1 MAVLKTQ
8 SSRAVRGAL
17 TASAAWLF
25 VVLSPAL
32 LASGCMSRADGRAVQ
47 ADLAAMTERMTTL
60 EQRVEAQA
68 TELARLLETANV
80 VLLRNSADQGLAL
93 QQLRDQ
99 LGQLEGQIA
108 ETRHL
113 AEMAERQSTEQRREM
128 TEQRQQLD
136 AQRQEIERRVDQ
148 IARAAGM
155 DVTLQPSEI
164 PRERAAHFQAG
175 SQALRVGS
183 HSYARALFR
192 EYVIRYPSDERADD
206 AQYGIGSSYL
216 QQNQPAAALGEFRR
230 ILTTYR
236 TGDVMDKT
244 LADMAE
250 AFVLVRACADA
261 RQSLEALIAAYPQS
275 SLITRARNRLREISR
290 LPARA
295 CAE

>member
-1 MAVLKTQ
+1 MAFGT
-8 SSRAVRGAL
+8 
-17 TASAAWLF
+17 
-25 VVLSPAL
+25 
-32 LASGCMSRADGRAVQ
+32 GCMTRADGRTLQ
-47 ADLAAMTERMTTL
+47 ANVAAMTERMDAL
-60 EQRVEAQA
+60 EQRLAAQEA
-68 TELARLLETANV
+68 ELARLLETANV

-99 LGQLEGQIA
+99 LSLLEGQMA

-113 AEMAERQSTEQRREM
+113 AEMAERQTTEQRREM

-164 PRERAAHFQAG
+164 PRDQAAHFQAG

-192 EYVIRYPSDERADD
+192 EYVIRYPADERADD

-230 ILTTYR
+230 VLTTYR

-250 AFVLVRACADA
+250 AFVQVRACNDA
-261 RQSLEALIAAYPQS
+261 RQSLEGLIAAYPDS
-275 SLITRARNRLREISR
+275 PLVARARTRLRDISR

>member
-1 MAVLKTQ
+1 
-8 SSRAVRGAL
+8 
-17 TASAAWLF
+17 
-25 VVLSPAL
+25 
-32 LASGCMSRADGRAVQ
+32 MSRADGRAMQ

-68 TELARLLETANV
+68 AELAHLLETANG
-80 VLLRNSADQGLAL
+80 VLLRNSADQGMAL

-108 ETRHL
+108 ETRNM
-113 AEMAERQSTEQRREM
+113 AEMAERHATEQGREM
-128 TEQRQQLD
+128 TETRQQLD

-164 PRERAAHFQAG
+164 PRDRAAHFQAG

-192 EYVIRYPSDERADD
+192 EYVVRYPTDERADD
-206 AQYGIGSSYL
+206 AQYGVGQSYL

-230 ILTTYR
+230 ILSTYR
-236 TGDVMDKT
+236 EGDVVDKT

-250 AFVLVRACADA
+250 AFVQVRACRDA

-275 SLITRARNRLREISR
+275 TLVTRARNRLREISR
-290 LPARA
+290 LPASA